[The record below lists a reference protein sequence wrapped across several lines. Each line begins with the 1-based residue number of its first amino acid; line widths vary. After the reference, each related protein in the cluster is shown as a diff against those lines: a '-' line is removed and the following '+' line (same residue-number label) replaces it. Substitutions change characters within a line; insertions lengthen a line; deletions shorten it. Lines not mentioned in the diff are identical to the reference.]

1 MILALGGY
9 PLPMHPFRYC
19 AVLVST
25 AATLLAD
32 GPVGSVTSSSSFLL
46 RGVAVNVHGVP
57 SWPLASGDDIAAGS
71 DSAAIQLK
79 DGSIV
84 ILDANAHAIVDTTG
98 GVLSFRLLSGI
109 MTVTPA
115 QTPTVRF
122 YSGSELLQTRP
133 GTPSTVRAK
142 ETSKSRVGNV
152 GLAVRTPTPPP
163 PAPPVSK
170 K

>member
-1 MILALGGY
+1 MLKRS
-9 PLPMHPFRYC
+9 FRFY
-19 AVLVST
+19 AVLVSA
-25 AATLLAD
+25 AATLLAA

-98 GVLSFRLLSGI
+98 GVLSFRLLSGM

-133 GTPSTVRAK
+133 GTPSTVSAK
-142 ETSKSRVGNV
+142 ETSKSRVS
-152 GLAVRTPTPPP
+152 LAVRTPTPPP

>member
-1 MILALGGY
+1 LLK
-9 PLPMHPFRYC
+9 HSFRYY

-25 AATLLAD
+25 AAALLAA

-46 RGVAVNVHGVP
+46 RGVSVNVHGVP

-79 DGSIV
+79 DGSKV
-84 ILDANAHAIVDTTG
+84 VLDANAHAMIDMIG
-98 GVLSFRLLSGI
+98 GVLSLRLLSGT

-115 QTPTVRF
+115 QTPSVRF

-133 GTPSTVRAK
+133 GMASTVSAR
-142 ETSKSRVGNV
+142 ETSKTGV
-152 GLAVRTPTPPP
+152 GLSAVRTPTPPP

>member
-1 MILALGGY
+1 MLK
-9 PLPMHPFRYC
+9 HSVRYY
-19 AVLVST
+19 AILVST
-25 AATLLAD
+25 AATLLAAV
-32 GPVGSVTSSSSFLL
+32 PVGSVASSSSFLL

-57 SWPLASGDDIAAGS
+57 SWPLAAGDDVTAGS

-79 DGSIV
+79 DGSKV
-84 ILDANAHAIVDTTG
+84 VLDANAHAILDTMG
-98 GVLSFRLLSGI
+98 GVLSFRLLSGT

-115 QTPTVRF
+115 QTPAVRF

-133 GTPSTVRAK
+133 GTPSTVSAK
-142 ETSKSRVGNV
+142 EASKSRVG
-152 GLAVRTPTPPP
+152 LEVRTPTPPP

>member
-1 MILALGGY
+1 MLK
-9 PLPMHPFRYC
+9 HSFRYY

-25 AATLLAD
+25 AAALLAA
-32 GPVGSVTSSSSFLL
+32 GPVGSVTSSSSFLP
-46 RGVAVNVHGVP
+46 RGLSVNVYGVP

-79 DGSIV
+79 DGSLV

-98 GVLSFRLLSGI
+98 GLLSLRLLSGT

-122 YSGSELLQTRP
+122 YSGSEMLQTRP
-133 GTPSTVRAK
+133 GTSSTVDR
-142 ETSKSRVGNV
+142 KSVV
-152 GLAVRTPTPPP
+152 
-163 PAPPVSK
+163 
-170 K
+170 

>member
-1 MILALGGY
+1 MLKRS
-9 PLPMHPFRYC
+9 FRYY

-25 AATLLAD
+25 AAALLAA

-57 SWPLASGDDIAAGS
+57 SWPLAAGDDVTAGS
-71 DSAAIQLK
+71 DSAAVELK
-79 DGSIV
+79 DGSRV
-84 ILDANAHAIVDTTG
+84 VLDANAHAIVDTLG
-98 GVLSFRLLSGI
+98 GVLNLRLLSGT

-115 QTPTVRF
+115 QTPAVRF
-122 YSGSELLQTRP
+122 YSGSELLQIRP
-133 GTPSTVRAK
+133 GTPSTVAAK
-142 ETSKSRVGNV
+142 EASKSRV

-163 PAPPVSK
+163 SAPPVSK

>member
-1 MILALGGY
+1 MLKY
-9 PLPMHPFRYC
+9 TFRYC

-25 AATLLAD
+25 AATLLAA

-46 RGVAVNVHGVP
+46 RGVSVNVHGVP

-79 DGSIV
+79 DGSKV
-84 ILDANAHAIVDTTG
+84 VLDANAHAMIDMIG
-98 GVLSFRLLSGI
+98 GVLSLRLLSGT

-115 QTPTVRF
+115 QTPSVRF

-133 GTPSTVRAK
+133 GMASTVSAK
-142 ETSKSRVGNV
+142 ETSKTGV
-152 GLAVRTPTPPP
+152 GLSAVRTPTPPP